1 MIKIELSE
9 REIKSLRQK
18 IAHSMVNI
26 RRRTPF
32 INPSPFTAKGSEIW
46 EGRLDDQPVERV
58 IIYLRSCGC
67 SWVVDT
73 KANKPRIKAGCL
85 DCEHSLAGTTFGT
98 PIAAAAYI
106 SQFESEFDK
115 FDFSKYPIFSLYNEG
130 SFFNKAELPLTARRE
145 ILKRIAETPGIK
157 SLILESLPEFV
168 DEETL
173 DDTRNILGDKNV
185 EIGIGLESA
194 DPLVRSLC
202 VNKSF
207 NLKKFEETAQLIN
220 KYFSLLS
227 YVLIKPSFLTE
238 LESLHDAIDTA
249 KYAFDVGS
257 KIVSLEPLSIGEYAM
272 SGALSRVGL
281 YRPPYLWTVL
291 EIAKV
296 AVTLGETRIGGF
308 QFAPQYDV
316 YAHNCDVCTMNVKDA
331 IRRYNSTYDF
341 TVFDN
346 LDCDCKR
353 QWENL
358 LAEEPIP
365 LPERIIHHIQ
375 KINSN

>member
-1 MIKIELSE
+1 
-9 REIKSLRQK
+9 
-18 IAHSMVNI
+18 
-26 RRRTPF
+26 
-32 INPSPFTAKGSEIW
+32 
-46 EGRLDDQPVERV
+46 
-58 IIYLRSCGC
+58 
-67 SWVVDT
+67 
-73 KANKPRIKAGCL
+73 
-85 DCEHSLAGTTFGT
+85 
-98 PIAAAAYI
+98 
-106 SQFESEFDK
+106 
-115 FDFSKYPIFSLYNEG
+115 
-130 SFFNKAELPLTARRE
+130 
-145 ILKRIAETPGIK
+145 
-157 SLILESLPEFV
+157 
-168 DEETL
+168 
-173 DDTRNILGDKNV
+173 V